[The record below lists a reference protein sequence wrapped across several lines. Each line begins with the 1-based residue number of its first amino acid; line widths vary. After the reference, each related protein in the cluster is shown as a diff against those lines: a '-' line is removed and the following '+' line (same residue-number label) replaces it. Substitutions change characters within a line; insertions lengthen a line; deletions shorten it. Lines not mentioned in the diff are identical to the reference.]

1 MLLNNTKKLTM
12 DLSSDMSES
21 EMHCAKRTNRTQKLH
36 HDYGRGKSAQI
47 ENTSGAKSWRWW
59 ENVNTRAY

>member
-1 MLLNNTKKLTM
+1 M
-12 DLSSDMSES
+12 DLSSDRSES
-21 EMHCAKRTNRTQKLH
+21 EMHCAKRRNRTQKLH
-36 HDYGRGKSAQI
+36 HDYGRGKNAQI